1 MPIDTSIHN
10 VGEYYSSH
18 YLNNTFAKDI
28 QQIISDWR
36 KQGSQSIP
44 RRLQHLSQHYFK
56 AKSLA
61 ILEPEINK
69 RYHEEKN
76 ETNDLSSWHTYLL
89 HELGYNDC
97 KPVDIPV
104 EGNKTFVPTLGQ
116 ITRYNKPWLIMC
128 ETPFCLPVTSIQ
140 DGYPD
145 EDPLEIM
152 PLQPQLTNPDNQ
164 LCDGNWTRLIGRLL
178 TQENAPRW
186 ILFLAGSQILLIDK
200 HTFAQGRYLSFDLDD
215 AFGRNEKNTFDHIA
229 VFVSSQTLCPGGQ
242 SNDSSDALIHDTLE
256 EQNHRFAHGVTE
268 NLQLAVRD
276 AIESLANAWVD
287 DRRQRGLSYTTR
299 SKREILPDG
308 SQTITAEHL
317 KKEAL
322 VFVYR
327 LLFCFYA
334 ESRGGEL
341 DILPITND
349 QYRMGY
355 SLESLRDLEQIPLSP
370 ATENGTYFHE
380 HLKILFNIIHEGFN
394 PLQTNKSDQR
404 EIYEKTYSPQTFS
417 IKPLTATLFDPETT
431 PLLNHARLSNRCLQR
446 VIYNLSLS
454 KDAKN
459 KTIGRVNYA
468 QLGINQLGAVYE
480 GLLSYKGMFAD
491 QDLIHVKPAKGKFR
505 DKKTPTWFVPK
516 DRLDEFKKDEV
527 ERIEGGAARIY
538 PKGSFIL
545 HLSGIDREQSA
556 SYYTPEVL
564 TKCLVEEALRELL
577 KDYTPDD
584 ADKILSLKIC
594 EPAMGSGAFL
604 NEATNQLADRYLELK
619 QKQLKK
625 NIEPTRYVDEHQRV
639 KHFLAV
645 RNVYGVDLNATAVE
659 LGALSLWLGSIHRL
673 LIQTGENDEPD
684 QFQSG
689 ATPWFGLRLRCG
701 NSLIGARRSVWKADH
716 LRHKQHFGKN
726 SEIPK
731 RLKPGETRQKDEIYH
746 FLVFDEDMIPV
757 CNDKLMQQ
765 FWPERCAHAKKWL
778 NKQVKSKWTEE
789 EIEEALK
796 VCDLIDHHWAIYST
810 QRNDALN
817 QTACTATVWPEPS
830 NSEISLANGP
840 KLTFQEK
847 IKADLETKSSSF
859 QKLKLIM
866 DTWCALWFWSLDNVD
881 DLPKRMTFLTAA
893 GLLLGKIPPKSMRS
907 LISANLGF
915 EIDVLL
921 NASTDEQLDV
931 KMLADAVCWFDHAL
945 EIAEEQCFHHWE
957 LAFSEIL
964 GPVSERDGFDLIV
977 GNPPWMK
984 IAWSD
989 STTICELEP
998 VLGVNGAKSE
1008 KISKFRFKILH
1019 NNKNRL
1025 FYAKQFISIFGNVT
1039 YLNNK
1044 RLYYELV
1051 KIQTNLYKNFIIK
1064 SWSLMGLYSIC
1075 GLLHPEGIYDDPK
1088 GGLLRSELYYR
1099 LSNHYQFKNS
1109 LLLFSDV
1116 HDQHTYSIN
1125 IYCSKKDKIQF
1136 SSINNIFYPTTVRD
1150 SLNHTKASDPTP
1162 AIKNEK
1168 RWDIRGH
1175 HRRIINY
1182 TENELSI
1189 CANLFENIGTY
1200 PYESRLP
1207 QIHTKEIMNVINK
1220 VTDYPIRLYNIAN
1233 NYMSC
1238 VLFDETF
1245 AQRDGIITRQEEPS
1259 FQGESINDLILSGP
1273 HFFIGTPFK
1282 KSARSSCLTSAQY
1295 DDIDLTNISSI
1306 FLPKSVY
1313 RKGDLNYNK
1322 ENYNKAIPYWPQHEK
1337 NRKLL
1342 TEWPQIGVRAMCQ
1355 VANERTLIGA
1365 LYPEGITAI
1374 NSVRLILFDSIFNLC
1389 SFAGSICSIVY
1400 DFLIKVKGRTNIHDD
1415 DLKGLPLLKGTFSQL
1430 IVNRILRLSCITQEY
1445 KKIWVTGSNENIK
1458 HDQWTKN
1465 DNQLF
1470 NNIESDWK
1478 DLDTG
1483 NWNWN
1488 IPFRLDFSRRQAL
1501 IEIDILV
1508 SLELGLSLSELI
1520 SIYNIQFPV
1529 MSGYEKIDQY
1539 DAKGRHIPNTTR
1551 KNQGAK
1557 EFREAKK
1564 DWDGESPLT
1573 VSWPIDNGLQT
1584 VTKTF
1589 YPPFT
1594 GVDREA
1600 DYARAYEVFKKRYG
1614 DG

>member
-866 DTWCALWFWSLDNVD
+866 DTWCALWFWSLDKVD

-977 GNPPWMK
+977 GNPPWK
-984 IAWSD
+984 KVGWHD
-989 STTICELEP
+989 SIVLCEMEP
-998 VLGVNGAKSE
+998 ILGVKESKSASFN
-1008 KISKFRFKILH
+1008 KKRPQILK
-1019 NNKNRL
+1019 NKQNL
-1025 FYAKQFISIFGNVT
+1025 SNFTQQIEYNYGSICFLNSRNV
-1039 YLNNK
+1039 YD
-1044 RLYYELV
+1044 ELRTV
-1051 KIQTNLYKNFIIK
+1051 QTNTYKNFIIQ
-1064 SWSLMGLYSIC
+1064 SWNLIGQK
-1075 GLLHPEGIYDDPK
+1075 GVGALLHPQGPFDDAQGK
-1088 GGLLRSELYYR
+1088 YFRQLYYQR
-1099 LSNHYQFKNS
+1099 LFAHYQFQNW
-1109 LLLFSDV
+1109 LPMFSDV
-1116 HDQHTYSIN
+1116 KSNRSFSIN
-1125 IYCSKKDKIQF
+1125 VFSGEPRNKINFYCMFNLFHPKTIQQ
-1136 SSINNIFYPTTVRD
+1136 SRTHNN
-1150 SLNHTKASDPTP
+1150 SDPVP
-1162 AIKNEK
+1162 GLKDINGK
-1168 RWDIRGH
+1168 WDSRGH
-1175 HRRIINY
+1175 YSRIILT
-1182 TENELSI
+1182 TEKELSI
-1189 CANLFENIGTY
+1189 FKEIIDEKETH
-1200 PYESRLP
+1200 PIQSRLLK
-1207 QIHTKEIMNVINK
+1207 IHSKQTLNVLKK
-1220 VTDYPIRLYNIAN
+1220 VSNAGKKLTNTNLHYKPTEMFHESY
-1233 NYMSC
+1233 S
-1238 VLFDETF
+1238 
-1245 AQRDGIITRQEEPS
+1245 QRNG
-1259 FQGESINDLILSGP
+1259 ILSREVEPVYCPSNIKELIMVMG
-1273 HFFIGTPFK
+1273 HFYVATPYFK
-1282 KSARSSCLTSAQY
+1282 VPLSGQYVQTKYETIDITKLPINYIPNSIYKIRDKILYKTKIPLLHDNNINSKITNTYRYVNRRRAQS
-1295 DDIDLTNISSI
+1295 DDT
-1306 FLPKSVY
+1306 
-1313 RKGDLNYNK
+1313 
-1322 ENYNKAIPYWPQHEK
+1322 
-1337 NRKLL
+1337 
-1342 TEWPQIGVRAMCQ
+1342 
-1355 VANERTLIGA
+1355 RTLISTIIPPG
-1365 LYPEGITAI
+1365 PTHID
-1374 NSVRLILFDSIFNLC
+1374 NILSISFDNNKTLL
-1389 SFAGSICSIVY
+1389 SFAGCTHSICY
-1400 DFLIKVKGRTNIHDD
+1400 DFLIKITGKDNIRHDLIGKLPVLDGKYMKGVINRT
-1415 DLKGLPLLKGTFSQL
+1415 
-1430 IVNRILRLSCITQEY
+1430 LRLNCLTIDY
-1445 KKIWVTGSNENIK
+1445 ANLWKKNINAQMNQ
-1458 HDQWTKN
+1458 DQWTTE
-1465 DNQLF
+1465 DQRL
-1470 NNIESDWK
+1470 NNEIENKWEDLKEEWEWK
-1478 DLDTG
+1478 SPLRSSFG
-1483 NWNWN
+1483 
-1488 IPFRLDFSRRQAL
+1488 RRQAL

-1508 SLELGLSLSELI
+1508 ALSLNLSINELI
-1520 SIYNIQFPV
+1520 SIYKVHFPS
-1529 MSGYEKIDQY
+1529 MQRYEHVDQY

-1557 EFREAKK
+1557 EFREAKR

>member
-116 ITRYNKPWLIMC
+116 ITRYNKPWLIIC

-404 EIYEKTYSPQTFS
+404 EIYEKTYFPQTFS

-866 DTWCALWFWSLDNVD
+866 DTWCALWFWSLDKVD

-977 GNPPWMK
+977 GNPPWIK
-984 IAWSD
+984 AGWND
-989 STTICELEP
+989 STILCEIDAL
-998 VLGVNGAKSE
+998 LGVKQVKSNV
-1008 KISKFRFKILH
+1008 F
-1019 NNKNRL
+1019 NKKRYFITKNSSNMD
-1025 FYAKQFISIFGNVT
+1025 FYTNIFQKNYGKTV
-1039 YLNNK
+1039 YLNSIKN
-1044 RLYYELV
+1044 YIELIG
-1051 KIQTNLYKNFIIK
+1051 IQTNLYKNFIIQAWRIVGK
-1064 SWSLMGLYSIC
+1064 NGIIGLIHPN
-1075 GLLHPEGIYDDPK
+1075 GLYDDPK
-1088 GGLLRSELYYR
+1088 GGYFRKLIYPRLCAHYHFRNEQMLFPDVGHAMTFSLNIYRAFISENKIHLITI
-1099 LSNHYQFKNS
+1099 SNLFHPSTIKNS
-1109 LLLFSDV
+1109 IHHNV
-1116 HDQHTYSIN
+1116 NEPVPGI
-1125 IYCSKKDKIQF
+1125 KDIAGK
-1136 SSINNIFYPTTVRD
+1136 
-1150 SLNHTKASDPTP
+1150 
-1162 AIKNEK
+1162 
-1168 RWDIRGH
+1168 WDIRGH
-1175 HRRIINY
+1175 KSRIIKL
-1182 TENELSI
+1182 TMKELDI
-1189 CANLFENIGTY
+1189 FAKIFEGKNALSLET
-1200 PYESRLP
+1200 RLP
-1207 QIHTKEIMNVINK
+1207 QIHSIEILNALNK
-1220 VTDYPIRLYNIAN
+1220 FFLIPKLLIDLKDNFLSAEMIHESIG
-1233 NYMSC
+1233 
-1238 VLFDETF
+1238 
-1245 AQRDGIITRQEEPS
+1245 QRDGIINRQDSPS
-1259 FQGESINDLILSGP
+1259 FKPKNPLEWVVSGP
-1273 HFFIGTPFK
+1273 HFYIGTPFNK
-1282 KSARSSCLTSAQY
+1282 NPRNMCLSKGSY
-1295 DDIDLTNISSI
+1295 DDIDLSI
-1306 FLPKSVY
+1306 IDELFLPNAVYYLNEIDHKQNNRQKKSEIN
-1313 RKGDLNYNK
+1313 LK
-1322 ENYNKAIPYWPQHEK
+1322 ECNLAVLPKIAY
-1337 NRKLL
+1337 
-1342 TEWPQIGVRAMCQ
+1342 RAMC
-1355 VANERTLIGA
+1355 VASNERTLIGA
-1365 LYPEGITAI
+1365 VMPPGVSAI
-1374 NSVRLILFDSIFNLC
+1374 NSVRVVAFKSNNELFKFAAA
-1389 SFAGSICSIVY
+1389 SFSICY
-1400 DFLIKVKGRTNIHDD
+1400 DFIIKIKGRTNLHDN
-1415 DLKGLPLLKGTFSQL
+1415 DLKTLPIIKEKYDNLL
-1430 IVNRILRLSCITQEY
+1430 INRILRLTCLNKYYEDLWCELSDQ
-1445 KKIWVTGSNENIK
+1445 NIIL
-1458 HDQWTKN
+1458 DSWSSN
-1465 DNQLF
+1465 DNRLDNNDVQYLWYQLKTDKWEWR
-1470 NNIESDWK
+1470 NP
-1478 DLDTG
+1478 LRT
-1483 NWNWN
+1483 
-1488 IPFRLDFSRRQAL
+1488 DFSRRQAL
-1501 IEIDILV
+1501 LEIDVLTA
-1508 SLELGLSLSELI
+1508 LSLKLTLDELLTI
-1520 SIYNIQFPV
+1520 YRVQFSIMRQ
-1529 MSGYEKIDQY
+1529 YEHVDQY

>member
-1 MPIDTSIHN
+1 M
-10 VGEYYSSH
+10 
-18 YLNNTFAKDI
+18 
-28 QQIISDWR
+28 R
-36 KQGSQSIP
+36 
-44 RRLQHLSQHYFK
+44 
-56 AKSLA
+56 
-61 ILEPEINK
+61 
-69 RYHEEKN
+69 
-76 ETNDLSSWHTYLL
+76 
-89 HELGYNDC
+89 
-97 KPVDIPV
+97 
-104 EGNKTFVPTLGQ
+104 
-116 ITRYNKPWLIMC
+116 
-128 ETPFCLPVTSIQ
+128 
-140 DGYPD
+140 
-145 EDPLEIM
+145 
-152 PLQPQLTNPDNQ
+152 
-164 LCDGNWTRLIGRLL
+164 
-178 TQENAPRW
+178 
-186 ILFLAGSQILLIDK
+186 LAG
-200 HTFAQGRYLSFDLDD
+200 FFFY
-215 AFGRNEKNTFDHIA
+215 
-229 VFVSSQTLCPGGQ
+229 
-242 SNDSSDALIHDTLE
+242 
-256 EQNHRFAHGVTE
+256 
-268 NLQLAVRD
+268 
-276 AIESLANAWVD
+276 

-370 ATENGTYFHE
+370 ATENGSYFHE

-866 DTWCALWFWSLDNVD
+866 DTWCALWFWSLDKVD

-977 GNPPWMK
+977 GNPPWK
-984 IAWSD
+984 KVGWHD
-989 STTICELEP
+989 SIVLCEMEP
-998 VLGVNGAKSE
+998 ILGVKESKSASFN
-1008 KISKFRFKILH
+1008 KKRPQILK
-1019 NNKNRL
+1019 NKQNL
-1025 FYAKQFISIFGNVT
+1025 SNFTQQIEYNYGSICFLNSRNV
-1039 YLNNK
+1039 YD
-1044 RLYYELV
+1044 ELRTV
-1051 KIQTNLYKNFIIK
+1051 QTNTYKNFIIQ
-1064 SWSLMGLYSIC
+1064 SWNLIGQK
-1075 GLLHPEGIYDDPK
+1075 GVGALLHPQGPFDDAQGK
-1088 GGLLRSELYYR
+1088 YFRQLYYQR
-1099 LSNHYQFKNS
+1099 LFAHYQFQNW
-1109 LLLFSDV
+1109 LPMFSDV
-1116 HDQHTYSIN
+1116 KSNRSFSIN
-1125 IYCSKKDKIQF
+1125 VFSGEPRNKIV
-1136 SSINNIFYPTTVRD
+1136 T
-1150 SLNHTKASDPTP
+1150 
-1162 AIKNEK
+1162 
-1168 RWDIRGH
+1168 
-1175 HRRIINY
+1175 
-1182 TENELSI
+1182 
-1189 CANLFENIGTY
+1189 
-1200 PYESRLP
+1200 
-1207 QIHTKEIMNVINK
+1207 IH
-1220 VTDYPIRLYNIAN
+1220 
-1233 NYMSC
+1233 
-1238 VLFDETF
+1238 
-1245 AQRDGIITRQEEPS
+1245 
-1259 FQGESINDLILSGP
+1259 
-1273 HFFIGTPFK
+1273 
-1282 KSARSSCLTSAQY
+1282 
-1295 DDIDLTNISSI
+1295 
-1306 FLPKSVY
+1306 
-1313 RKGDLNYNK
+1313 
-1322 ENYNKAIPYWPQHEK
+1322 
-1337 NRKLL
+1337 
-1342 TEWPQIGVRAMCQ
+1342 
-1355 VANERTLIGA
+1355 
-1365 LYPEGITAI
+1365 
-1374 NSVRLILFDSIFNLC
+1374 
-1389 SFAGSICSIVY
+1389 
-1400 DFLIKVKGRTNIHDD
+1400 
-1415 DLKGLPLLKGTFSQL
+1415 
-1430 IVNRILRLSCITQEY
+1430 
-1445 KKIWVTGSNENIK
+1445 
-1458 HDQWTKN
+1458 
-1465 DNQLF
+1465 
-1470 NNIESDWK
+1470 
-1478 DLDTG
+1478 
-1483 NWNWN
+1483 
-1488 IPFRLDFSRRQAL
+1488 
-1501 IEIDILV
+1501 
-1508 SLELGLSLSELI
+1508 
-1520 SIYNIQFPV
+1520 FP
-1529 MSGYEKIDQY
+1529 
-1539 DAKGRHIPNTTR
+1539 
-1551 KNQGAK
+1551 
-1557 EFREAKK
+1557 
-1564 DWDGESPLT
+1564 
-1573 VSWPIDNGLQT
+1573 
-1584 VTKTF
+1584 
-1589 YPPFT
+1589 
-1594 GVDREA
+1594 
-1600 DYARAYEVFKKRYG
+1600 
-1614 DG
+1614 